1 MTLVLHVAQMFIS
14 TVLCR
19 GLELL
24 FVDSFVL
31 DCLREKNVSVT
42 TFVTLRR
49 SAPISTS
56 RLYSPAPPRA
66 RGLTHRSL
74 DTLLVPARLRPSV
87 SVRACDPSCLRFS
100 ALSWSRLAL
109 PLRRTQVISLQHR
122 THHTGH
128 ADQHSY
134 TPFALQLL
142 LRLTCRYCRRYEET
156 SFSQLLYR

>member
-1 MTLVLHVAQMFIS
+1 MFIS

-49 SAPISTS
+49 SAPIST
-56 RLYSPAPPRA
+56 RLYSLPGAPART
-66 RGLTHRSL
+66 RTHSPLRDRSL

-100 ALSWSRLAL
+100 AFLWSRLAL

-142 LRLTCRYCRRYEET
+142 LSLTCRYCRRYEET
-156 SFSQLLYR
+156 SFSQLL